1 MTMTGAS
8 LGTNVRLGTGHRC
21 EGGRYGDF
29 ALRRSDPLVWTVVV
43 DIAGLHRDAASHL
56 YATALGQE
64 MDVQLIAA
72 LDRISD
78 AIRSQSAGGM
88 DIGDLKASVTELLQ
102 ENGSADIS
110 GHVADMGSDF
120 MRQMQ
125 SEGSDL
131 AKLVS
136 DDGVTRAAAKLE
148 SLKGVLADK
157 GSELLKRVSED
168 GSLREASSLIDAA
181 STHTAKDHAADIV
194 RKIADKGSELLK
206 RVSEDGVRRDTSSLV
221 DAAANHAAKGH
232 AADTVHKI
240 VDKGSDLLNK
250 ASLSEKGASVSSLI
264 DAGVSALK
272 GASELK
278 GSMTKSYFLGG
289 TPFDLL
295 TWSAARVYHA
305 TATFVRLML
314 SPPRPTQ

>member
-1 MTMTGAS
+1 MTMTCAS

-21 EGGRYGDF
+21 EGGRYGDL

-56 YATALGQE
+56 YAPALGQK
-64 MDVQLIAA
+64 MDEQLIAA

-88 DIGDLKASVTELLQ
+88 DVADLKASVTKLLQ
-102 ENGSADIS
+102 ENGSTDIS
-110 GHVADMGSDF
+110 RKVAYIGSDL
-120 MRQMQ
+120 MKQIEGKG
-125 SEGSDL
+125 SEL

-136 DDGVTRAAAKLE
+136 DAGVARAAEKIE
-148 SLKGVLADK
+148 SLKDVKDD
-157 GSELLKRVSED
+157 V
-168 GSLREASSLIDAA
+168 LREA
-181 STHTAKDHAADIV
+181 T
-194 RKIADKGSELLK
+194 
-206 RVSEDGVRRDTSSLV
+206 
-221 DAAANHAAKGH
+221 
-232 AADTVHKI
+232 
-240 VDKGSDLLNK
+240 K
-250 ASLSEKGASVSSLI
+250 ASDRGASVSSLI
-264 DAGVSALK
+264 DAAATHVAKGDAADVVLKIADKGFDLLKQVALSEKGGSVSSLIDAGASAL
-272 GASELK
+272 A
-278 GSMTKSYFLGG
+278 GSMTNSYFLGG